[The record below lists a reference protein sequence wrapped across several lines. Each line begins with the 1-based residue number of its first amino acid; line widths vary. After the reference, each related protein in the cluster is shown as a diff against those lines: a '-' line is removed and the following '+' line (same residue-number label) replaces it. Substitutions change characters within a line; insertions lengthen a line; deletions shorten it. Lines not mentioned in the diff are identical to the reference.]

1 MSLDWSIIINIV
13 LGVGII
19 IQGISKII
27 NDTKIK
33 EAKDE
38 IIKTKEAQIAYY
50 KELLDAEK
58 EKNDVVITEMF
69 KKRNENLK
77 IILSEKEQ
85 EIDHINNDLV
95 EKTNQLQ
102 SAKKNEIERETIEAE
117 LLRIRLD
124 KEQLENDKLMLLD
137 FINEVPSLD
146 ADGNY
151 PIDRLFPGTS
161 FNYGYDFYLKYL
173 RTHFA
178 EIAASPESKAK
189 EIG

>member
-1 MSLDWSIIINIV
+1 MSADWSIIINFI
-13 LGVGII
+13 LGTGII

-38 IIKTKEAQIAYY
+38 IIKTKDAQIAYY

-85 EIDHINNDLV
+85 EIDHINHDLV
-95 EKTNQLQ
+95 EKTNQLH
-102 SAKKNEIERETIEAE
+102 SAKQNEVDQETIEAE
-117 LLRIRLD
+117 LLKIRLD
-124 KEQLENDKLMLLD
+124 KEQLENDKLMLLY
-137 FINEVPSLD
+137 FMNEMPVPD
-146 ADGNY
+146 VNADY
-151 PIDRLFPGTS
+151 PLEGLFPGLS
-161 FNYGYDFYLKYL
+161 FNYSSDFYIKYL
-173 RTHFA
+173 REHFA
-178 EIAASPESKAK
+178 EILEKGK
-189 EIG
+189 N